1 MKQKPSFVFLYY
13 SLFQCALGMFTTD
26 SLIGVTLTPTTAFVS
41 LILIENI
48 SWSATMMPQ
57 FITEAIEVHG
67 THFNSQCYFR
77 DEGILSVFSL
87 IFEIT

>member
-1 MKQKPSFVFLYY
+1 M
-13 SLFQCALGMFTTD
+13 CAWNVTTD

-67 THFNSQCYFR
+67 VHFNSWCVCHDMGIICVYF
-77 DEGILSVFSL
+77 FN
-87 IFEIT
+87 FWK